1 MESPTPSN
9 QSSSSATAGGAASP
23 ANILERERGQAW
35 VRVIVCLAAL
45 VYFTAASYPRTLA
58 DGVPFWLIF
67 ACAYAFLAVGF
78 LWGIARSTVSP
89 TWRRYLVAVA
99 DVSAITAGMI
109 LSGERGIPLFALYL
123 WVTLGNGFRFGA
135 AALAVSATS
144 GVLGF
149 TLVLATADVWRNNI
163 PFAIGV
169 FAALTVVPIA
179 AAIYI
184 LYRSTQSPRA
194 IGQLMNAYT
203 KVSGVVEALKQ
214 RRKSASAPSGSI
226 AAVDDS
232 QERGPRDVTLTR
244 ERGQAIL
251 RVVVSSLVLLYLLLD
266 SYPLDLGAGIP
277 HWLAFLVG
285 YVTLS
290 GVLAWQIVKSR
301 SSAAWRRYIGNVAD
315 VVAISFTM
323 TAAGESGIPLFALYL
338 WVTFGNGFRYGIPA
352 LIVSTVLSVLGFSAV
367 VALTPI
373 WQEHPSLI
381 IGVLTSLTILPL
393 YAGHLLRLLNTAL
406 AKANEANAAKSQFI
420 ARMSHELRTPL
431 NGIRGSVELLRGS
444 PRLLP
449 DERALLDVI
458 DESVGVSLRQ
468 IENVLDF
475 SKLEAGKLALEQ
487 ADLDLHAL
495 VNSTVAMVRPAAAQK
510 RLRLLVRISPQ
521 APYALVGDGHHL
533 RAILLNLLSNAV
545 KFTEQGFVSIDV
557 TCVEDK
563 RGMAKIRF
571 EVLDTGI
578 GIAPGALSRI
588 FDSFS
593 QEDTSTTRRYGGT
606 GLGTTIAKQLV
617 ELMGG
622 HIAVQSIKGRGTL
635 FWFEIPF
642 ARSPAAGDP
651 AVPSAATAVVVSN
664 NSATVS
670 EFKRILDHQMV
681 HTASEEAAIELVARG
696 LRLGNPIYAVFV
708 DHAVALGPSGEHRM
722 GELAERASVAN
733 VPLIWV
739 ADHPPSADQLRD
751 WGYAASVP
759 RDPSPS
765 LVFAAIHASPY
776 CLAGTDP
783 KVVSIAPWVWDDRGG
798 DRPKI
803 LVADDNRTNL
813 MITSRMLE
821 RAGYEA
827 DMVETGDQAAER
839 LSSGRYRLAVLDMHM
854 PGLDGPE
861 VARQYRSLRPRS
873 RLPIIVLTAN
883 ASIAAQQACAEAGAD
898 SYLSKPVTSRK
909 LLSEVKR
916 LLDETTVEVLPLS
929 QARRTATREQ
939 VREDVIDI
947 SVLAELDRIYR
958 DPDEFE
964 ALVQGYEHEG
974 REVLRRLTAACGTR
988 SHAAYCD
995 IVHALKSNAA
1005 NVGARQLMELCRTAG
1020 AVGIVEFLRDRDA
1033 LLGDLERAFVDSVAA
1048 LRDIAATVPRGQSAD

>member
-1 MESPTPSN
+1 MRNLNIRKTLGLLESWKHRKAVEPSV
-9 QSSSSATAGGAASP
+9 SA
-23 ANILERERGQAW
+23 
-35 VRVIVCLAAL
+35 
-45 VYFTAASYPRTLA
+45 
-58 DGVPFWLIF
+58 
-67 ACAYAFLAVGF
+67 
-78 LWGIARSTVSP
+78 STVEP
-89 TWRRYLVAVA
+89 NRGHGAT
-99 DVSAITAGMI
+99 DVI
-109 LSGERGIPLFALYL
+109 
-123 WVTLGNGFRFGA
+123 
-135 AALAVSATS
+135 
-144 GVLGF
+144 
-149 TLVLATADVWRNNI
+149 
-163 PFAIGV
+163 
-169 FAALTVVPIA
+169 
-179 AAIYI
+179 
-184 LYRSTQSPRA
+184 
-194 IGQLMNAYT
+194 
-203 KVSGVVEALKQ
+203 
-214 RRKSASAPSGSI
+214 
-226 AAVDDS
+226 
-232 QERGPRDVTLTR
+232 LTR
-244 ERGQAIL
+244 ERGQAML
-251 RVVVSSLVLLYLLLD
+251 RVVVSSLVLLYLVFD
-266 SYPLDLGAGIP
+266 SYPLDLGRGAP
-277 HWLAFLVG
+277 HWLLFLLG

-290 GVLAWQIVKSR
+290 SLLAWRIVR
-301 SSAAWRRYIGNVAD
+301 SKASTASRRYVGNVAD
-315 VVAISFTM
+315 IAAISFTM
-323 TAAGESGIPLFALYL
+323 VAAGESGIPIFALYL
-338 WVTFGNGFRYGIPA
+338 WVTFGNGFRYGITA
-352 LIVSTVLSVLGFSAV
+352 LIVSTILSVVGFSAV

-381 IGVLTSLTILPL
+381 VGVLTSLTILPL
-393 YAGHLLRLLNTAL
+393 YAGHLLRLLNSAL
-406 AKANEANAAKSQFI
+406 EKANEANAAKSQFI

-444 PRLLP
+444 TRLLP

-475 SKLEAGKLALEQ
+475 SKLEAGKLTLEQ

-510 RLRLLVRISPQ
+510 RLRLLARISPMT
-521 APYALVGDGHHL
+521 PYALVGDSHHL

-545 KFTEQGFVSIDV
+545 KFTEQGFVSIDIAS
-557 TCVEDK
+557 VEDK
-563 RGMAKIRF
+563 HGIAKIRF

-578 GIAPGALSRI
+578 GIAPSALPRI

-642 ARSPAAGDP
+642 PRSPAAGEP
-651 AVPSAATAVVVSN
+651 AVPSTATAVLVSN
-664 NSATVS
+664 NSATIA
-670 EFKRILDHQMV
+670 EFKRTLEHQMV
-681 HTASEEAAIELVARG
+681 PTASEEAAIELIARG

-708 DHAVALGPSGEHRM
+708 DQGFALGPSGEHRLA
-722 GELAERASVAN
+722 ELAERAAVAN

-739 ADHPPSADQLRD
+739 ADHPPSSDQLRD
-751 WGYAASVP
+751 WGYAASLP
-759 RDPSPS
+759 RAASRS
-765 LVFAAIHASPY
+765 LVFNAIHASPY

-783 KVVSIAPWVWDDRGG
+783 KVVSIAPWVWDDRSG

-821 RAGYEA
+821 RAGYDV
-827 DMVETGDQAAER
+827 DMVETGDLAAER

-898 SYLSKPVTSRK
+898 AYLSKPVTSRK

-916 LLDETTVEVLPLS
+916 LLDETTVEVLSLS
-929 QARRTATREQ
+929 QARRAASREQ
-939 VREDVIDI
+939 ATEDVIDI

-958 DPDEFE
+958 DPNEFQ

-974 REVLRRLTAACGTR
+974 REVLRRLATACNAR
-988 SHAAYCD
+988 NHAAYCEV
-995 IVHALKSNAA
+995 VHALKSNAA
-1005 NVGARQLMELCRTAG
+1005 NVGARQLMELCSTAG
-1020 AVGIVEFLRDRDA
+1020 AVGIVEFLRDRNA
-1033 LLGDLERAFVDSVAA
+1033 LLSDLERAFVDSVAA
-1048 LRDIAATVPRGQSAD
+1048 LRDIAADVPRDQSAD